1 MKHVFFY
8 ALAASSLMFSAC
20 SSDDPSV
27 AGTGSNQTNAVQE
40 IALQVASSGDGLT
53 TRAGRQLESSEAAQD
68 IKNVKVFVC
77 DAQNSVKY
85 VKDYTDWMGDDAT
98 NYANGRQATFTIP
111 EADKLSAGTYNI
123 YAIGYSE
130 SSDYDLSSIT
140 DITKGGTFNENA
152 AISLQDG
159 KAEAEEIFAGSATLK
174 VEEGKKASSTV
185 TLNRQVAGTY
195 GYVEDIPYVDG
206 ATELQLVASNSGS
219 NLILGSFANIDITG
233 NGENNGNNVKYV
245 VNSANA
251 NKAQTVYTID
261 LTKWFTTM
269 KDEDNNGLID
279 ADTNWKGDASKY
291 KNGSV
296 FAGCFLF
303 PFAKTDGQTFT
314 LQLVKPNDAENPV
327 RTWNVNLPASD
338 GQLSEHSFTSW
349 NGTAFTTANATDT
362 KNAYSVVRNHLY
374 GIGTRT
380 SSKPNQPGTDPGDNP
395 QSLKKTQDITLQVN
409 DNWEVIHKMELE

>member
-53 TRAGRQLESSEAAQD
+53 TRAGRQLESSEADQN
-68 IKNVKVFVC
+68 IQNVKVFVC

-85 VKDYTDWMGDDAT
+85 VKDYTDWMGNDAS
-98 NYANGRQATFTIP
+98 NYDNGRKATFTIP
-111 EADKLSAGTYNI
+111 EADHLSEGTYNI

-130 SSDYDLSSIT
+130 GSDYDLSSIT
-140 DITKGGTFNENA
+140 NITKGGTFNENT
-152 AISLQDG
+152 AISLSTG
-159 KAEAEEIFAGSATLK
+159 KTEAEEIFAGSAKLT
-174 VEEGKKASSTV
+174 VEEGKKATSTV
-185 TLNRQVAGTY
+185 TLNRQVAGTF
-195 GYVEDIPYVDG
+195 GYVEEIPYVEG

-219 NLILGSFANIDITG
+219 NLILGSFANTDITG

-261 LTKWFTTM
+261 LTKWFTEI
-269 KDEDNNGLID
+269 KDEDKNGLID
-279 ADTNWKGDASKY
+279 ADTNWKGDDTKY
-291 KNGSV
+291 KKGSV

-327 RTWNVNLPASD
+327 RTWNVNLPTSD
-338 GQLSEHSFTSW
+338 GQLSAYSFTSW

-380 SSKPNQPGTDPGDNP
+380 SSKPNKPGEGGDTP